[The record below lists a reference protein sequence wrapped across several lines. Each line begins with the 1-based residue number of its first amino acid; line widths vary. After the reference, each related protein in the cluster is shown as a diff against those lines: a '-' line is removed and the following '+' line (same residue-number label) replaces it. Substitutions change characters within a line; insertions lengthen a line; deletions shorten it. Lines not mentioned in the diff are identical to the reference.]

1 MTDGFNICEY
11 FRKISSKILSIIPIS
26 ENLLTFLFF
35 SAIFTIGGS
44 AMIERTDYL
53 QKLIAWKDEQ
63 IIKVVTGIRRCGKST
78 LLDLYK
84 GYLKEN
90 GIGDEQII
98 SVNFED
104 LENERLQDYR
114 VLYAYLTERLCKG
127 KTTYI
132 FLDEI
137 QKVEGFEKV
146 VDSLYIKENVDVYI
160 TGSNSWLLS
169 GELAT
174 LLSGR
179 YVEINMLP
187 FSFAEFCQS
196 RGGSDE
202 DRLFAEYMSD
212 GAFPYIATMD
222 RTKEKID
229 MYLEGIYNT
238 VIVKDVEE
246 RQRRRE
252 KDPNKRKVTD
262 IALLKN
268 ISKFLANS
276 VGSPVSVKKIADY
289 ITSSGRKVSQ
299 NTVDDY
305 IEALVQAYIF
315 YRAERYDVEGK
326 QLLKQNGKLYIVD
339 LGLRRYLLPKRNYDL
354 GYSLENIIFL
364 ELLRRGYQVNVGK
377 AGSTEIDFVA
387 RKDDILEYYQVTAS
401 LTEQTTFEREI
412 APLRKI
418 RDNYPKKILTLDRFT
433 LGNYEGIEVVNAID
447 WLLNKN

>member
-1 MTDGFNICEY
+1 
-11 FRKISSKILSIIPIS
+11 
-26 ENLLTFLFF
+26 
-35 SAIFTIGGS
+35 
-44 AMIERTDYL
+44 MIERTNYL

-160 TGSNSWLLS
+160 TGSISWLLS

-196 RGGSDE
+196 RGGGDE

-246 RQRRRE
+246 RQRRKE

-354 GYSLENIIFL
+354 G
-364 ELLRRGYQVNVGK
+364 
-377 AGSTEIDFVA
+377 
-387 RKDDILEYYQVTAS
+387 
-401 LTEQTTFEREI
+401 
-412 APLRKI
+412 
-418 RDNYPKKILTLDRFT
+418 
-433 LGNYEGIEVVNAID
+433 
-447 WLLNKN
+447 

>member
-1 MTDGFNICEY
+1 
-11 FRKISSKILSIIPIS
+11 
-26 ENLLTFLFF
+26 
-35 SAIFTIGGS
+35 
-44 AMIERTDYL
+44 MIERTNYL

-78 LLDLYK
+78 LLDIYK

-114 VLYAYLTERLCKG
+114 VLYVYLTERLCKG

-196 RGGSDE
+196 RGGGDE

-222 RTKEKID
+222 RTKEKTD

-238 VIVKDVEE
+238 VIVKEVEE
-246 RQRRRE
+246 RQRRKE

-387 RKDDILEYYQVTAS
+387 RKDDILEYYQVAAS

-433 LGNYEGIEVVNAID
+433 LGNYDGIEVINAID

>member
-1 MTDGFNICEY
+1 MVE
-11 FRKISSKILSIIPIS
+11 RK
-26 ENLLTFLFF
+26 N
-35 SAIFTIGGS
+35 
-44 AMIERTDYL
+44 YL
-53 QKLIAWKDEQ
+53 QKLAAWKDEN

-78 LLDLYK
+78 LLGLYRE
-84 GYLKEN
+84 YLKEN
-90 GIGDEQII
+90 GVSGEQIV
-98 SVNFED
+98 SVNFEE
-104 LENERLQDYR
+104 LENEALQNYKA
-114 VLYAYLTERLCKG
+114 LYSYLNEQLCIDKM
-127 KTTYI
+127 TYI

-146 VDSLYIKENVDVYI
+146 VDSLYVKKNVDIYM

-187 FSFAEFCQS
+187 FSFSEFYQS
-196 RGGSDE
+196 QGGGDE
-202 DRLFAEYMSD
+202 DRLFAEYMAN

-222 RTKEKID
+222 RTREKAD

-238 VIVKDVEE
+238 VIVKDIED
-246 RQRRRE
+246 RQRRKE
-252 KDPNKRKVTD
+252 IDPNRRKVTD

-276 VGSPVSVKKIADY
+276 VGSPISVKRIADY

-305 IEALVQAYIF
+305 IEALVQAYVF

-354 GYSLENIIFL
+354 GYSLENVIYL
-364 ELLRRGYQVNVGK
+364 ELLRRGYEVYVGK
-377 AGSTEIDFVA
+377 MKNAEVDFVA
-387 RKDDILEYYQVTAS
+387 RKDDIVEYYQTTAS
-401 LTEQTTFEREI
+401 LTEQTTFDREI
-412 APLRKI
+412 SPLRKI
-418 RDNYPKKILTLDRFT
+418 DDNYQKVIITLDRFT
-433 LGNYEGIEVVNAID
+433 QGNYNGIKVVNAVD
-447 WLLNKN
+447 WLLNI

>member
-1 MTDGFNICEY
+1 MVE
-11 FRKISSKILSIIPIS
+11 RK
-26 ENLLTFLFF
+26 N
-35 SAIFTIGGS
+35 
-44 AMIERTDYL
+44 YL
-53 QKLIAWKDEQ
+53 QKLAAWKDEN

-78 LLDLYK
+78 LLGLYRE
-84 GYLKEN
+84 YLKEN
-90 GIGDEQII
+90 GVSGEQIVF
-98 SVNFED
+98 VNFEE
-104 LENERLQDYR
+104 LENEALQNYKA
-114 VLYAYLTERLCKG
+114 LYSYLNERLCRDKM
-127 KTTYI
+127 TYI

-146 VDSLYIKENVDVYI
+146 VDSLYVKKNVDIYM

-187 FSFAEFCQS
+187 FSFSEFYQS
-196 RGGSDE
+196 QGGGDE
-202 DRLFAEYMSD
+202 DRLFAEYMAN

-222 RTKEKID
+222 RTREKVD
-229 MYLEGIYNT
+229 MYIEGIYNT
-238 VIVKDVEE
+238 VIVKDIED
-246 RQRRRE
+246 RQKRKE
-252 KDPNKRKVTD
+252 IDPNRRKVTD

-276 VGSPVSVKKIADY
+276 VGSPISVKRIADY

-305 IEALVQAYIF
+305 IEALVQAYVF

-354 GYSLENIIFL
+354 GYSLENVIYL
-364 ELLRRGYQVNVGK
+364 ELLRRGYEVYVGK
-377 AGSTEIDFVA
+377 MKNAEVDFVA
-387 RKDDILEYYQVTAS
+387 RKDDIVEYYQTTAS
-401 LTEQTTFEREI
+401 LTEQTTFDREI
-412 APLRKI
+412 SPLRKI
-418 RDNYPKKILTLDRFT
+418 DDNYQKVIITLDRFT
-433 LGNYEGIEVVNAID
+433 QGNYNGIKVVNAVD
-447 WLLNKN
+447 WLLNI

>member
-1 MTDGFNICEY
+1 
-11 FRKISSKILSIIPIS
+11 
-26 ENLLTFLFF
+26 
-35 SAIFTIGGS
+35 
-44 AMIERTDYL
+44 MIERTDYL

-90 GIGDEQII
+90 GVGDEQII

-196 RGGSDE
+196 RGIGDE

-246 RQRRRE
+246 RQRRKE

-262 IALLKN
+262 ISLLKN

-377 AGSTEIDFVA
+377 AGSAEIDFVA

-401 LTEQTTFEREI
+401 LTDQSTFEREI

-433 LGNYEGIEVVNAID
+433 LGNYEGIEVGNAID